1 MSDVSDLGDNRST
14 TDNAPNPI
22 RVGGNGNQ
30 VISENFG
37 VAINSV
43 GRDVV
48 ISQPQPKFLSL
59 HQLPA
64 GIADFTGRKAEINTI
79 RQQLLGGKSLV
90 ISAVAGMPGVGKS
103 ALAIHVA
110 QQLAESDFPDV
121 QLYVDLRGADGD
133 ALEPGVVLARWLRA
147 FGLDESMIPTNLQE
161 RASVYRSR
169 LAGKR
174 AIILLDNAKDEAQ
187 VRPLLPGSQ
196 TCVAIVTSR
205 RLLGALEGAT
215 VLKLEVMLEGEAK
228 DLLAKFVGMDRLEAE
243 PQATAEILRLC
254 GGLPLAIRIVGGMLR
269 SKGHWSLT
277 EYGRKLADETQRLE
291 HLQLRDLSVRASF
304 ELSYRELSAEDGLLF
319 SRLGILVG
327 KDFGEELA
335 GVVHESD
342 SSVVEGLERL
352 IDAQLL
358 EVDADR
364 RYHFHDLIRLFSR
377 ENLSSIFSSKEINN
391 IKQVI
396 ISWSHEKSK
405 LMDNCLRPAERRQM
419 IQELSDDNSCDID
432 EQELVLFSLTWFEQE
447 REQILASISWAED
460 LGDWGKVVFITE
472 RLSGFLQLRFYL
484 VDWEKISLF
493 AMSAAKK
500 TESKHLQATTLN
512 NTGIVYRFQRRWIQ
526 AIQCYEESLMLHQ
539 NIGNLHGQGE
549 VLNNL
554 GIVYESQREFDIA
567 RECYLKSLELA
578 RQLNDKTLESVSFN
592 GIGSIC
598 GLQNEWDE
606 AIVFYEASLNIK
618 LESGDF
624 FGQIISFNN
633 LGFACKNKGRWSD
646 AIIHLQRSL
655 AICQKL
661 GEKKGESTALNN
673 LGMVYQLYGQQE
685 KAISCYQQSFKIC
698 EQFSDNQGKGF
709 ALNNMGNIYR
719 LQNEFDA
726 AMNCYQQ
733 DLLICQELEDRYGEG
748 MSYNNI
754 GCIYDSQGKLTEAI
768 NYYSQ
773 SLVIFKELGNRQ
785 GEGMTLNNLGLL
797 CHREAQW
804 NEAIEYYEQ
813 SLLIKEELQD
823 KHGEAQTLFN
833 LGLVHKDINQLDI
846 AITLWDKS
854 LKKFP
859 EGAAEYSIVQ
869 ELLQSNQQQMI

>member
-64 GIADFTGRKAEINTI
+64 GIADFTGRKAEIDTI
-79 RQQLLGGKSLV
+79 SQQLLGGKSLV

-215 VLKLEVMLEGEAK
+215 VLKLEVMLERDAR

-254 GGLPLAIRIVGGMLR
+254 GGLPLAIRIVAGMLR

-304 ELSYRELSAEDGLLF
+304 ELTYRELSAEDGLLF

-342 SSVVEGLERL
+342 SPVVEGLERL

-358 EVDADR
+358 EVDVDK
-364 RYHFHDLIRLFSR
+364 RYYFHDLLCTFSR
-377 ENLSSIFSSKEINN
+377 EKLTKSTSFD
-391 IKQVI
+391 KQQSVKQQI
-396 ISWSHEKSK
+396 VEWGHQKSTIMSH
-405 LMDNCLRPAERRQM
+405 LLRPAERDQVVQQW
-419 IQELSDDNSCDID
+419 IENEEIPADFD
-432 EQELVLFSLTWFEQE
+432 EQNFVLLSLAYFEREREHLLNALTWAEESKQWDIVVSFVSSLLSFF
-447 REQILASISWAED
+447 QIRSYW
-460 LGDWGKVVFITE
+460 
-472 RLSGFLQLRFYL
+472 Y
-484 VDWEKISLF
+484 DWEKACLM
-493 AMSAAKK
+493 AVAASVQAGNKHW
-500 TESKHLQATTLN
+500 ESQ
-512 NTGIVYRFQRRWIQ
+512 
-526 AIQCYEESLMLHQ
+526 S
-539 NIGNLHGQGE
+539 
-549 VLNNL
+549 LNNL
-554 GIVYESQREFDIA
+554 GMVYRSQARWSESIKCFQHSLIIYQKVGDKKGESQSLNNLGTVYASQQKWDESIN
-567 RECYLKSLELA
+567 YLLDSLAIKKKSGDRYAEASTLSNLGNIY
-578 RQLNDKTLESVSFN
+578 ND
-592 GIGSIC
+592 
-598 GLQNEWDE
+598 QNQWDE
-606 AIVFYEASLNIK
+606 AIECFKESLIICK
-618 LESGDF
+618 ESRDRYRE
-624 FGQIISFNN
+624 SACLNN
-633 LGFACKNKGRWSD
+633 LGNAYKGQNQWD
-646 AIIHLQRSL
+646 EAINCYQQSLIISRSL
-655 AICQKL
+655 TDWYVEAQ
-661 GEKKGESTALNN
+661 ALNN
-673 LGMVYQLYGQQE
+673 LGMVYQCQDLHQDAL
-685 KAISCYQQSFKIC
+685 KCYQSSLTIK
-698 EQFSDNQGKGF
+698 K
-709 ALNNMGNIYR
+709 
-719 LQNEFDA
+719 
-726 AMNCYQQ
+726 
-733 DLLICQELEDRYGEG
+733 
-748 MSYNNI
+748 
-754 GCIYDSQGKLTEAI
+754 KLGDF
-768 NYYSQ
+768 Y
-773 SLVIFKELGNRQ
+773 
-785 GEGMTLNNLGLL
+785 
-797 CHREAQW
+797 
-804 NEAIEYYEQ
+804 
-813 SLLIKEELQD
+813 
-823 KHGEAQTLFN
+823 GEAQTLGN
-833 LGLVHKDINQLDI
+833 LGLLYEKNGETDEAI
-846 AITLWDKS
+846 ATWEEA

-859 EGAAEYSIVQ
+859 EGASEYKETQAWIENVKNQKMVRPIQLPILSIIIFAIIAI
-869 ELLQSNQQQMI
+869 LILATMFWLQSYLT